1 MKCSNCGA
9 TGSGPY
15 CSACGRRILTPLQT
29 FNQDRRRAERAFIQ
43 SIGKSTGRYYLAR
56 ACWDAATEEIVKISR
71 NEIDYEGLEK
81 AKAVASALFARLK
94 EEIDKIS

>member
-15 CSACGRRILTPLQT
+15 CSACGRRILTPIEAY
-29 FNQDRRRAERAFIQ
+29 NRDRRREERAFIQ
-43 SIGKSTGRYYLAR
+43 SRGKSTGHYNIAR
-56 ACWDAATEEIVKISR
+56 ACWDAAAQEIVKVSR
-71 NEIDYEGLEK
+71 SEIDYEGLEK
-81 AKAVASALFARLK
+81 AKAVASALFARLE